1 MAWPDVRKFIDDL
14 LKRGPEH
21 LRHGRVGEAAAKKF
35 LRKAGLKYLC
45 ANFCEP
51 GIGEIDLI
59 FRDGDCLVFVEV
71 KARSNEDWTR
81 PAAAVDRDKR
91 ERLVKMSLRY
101 RRLLPNPYVKYR
113 FDIVEVLLKDGR
125 ADEIRHLPTAFNED
139 LQRR

>member
-1 MAWPDVRKFIDDL
+1 MAWPDLRKFVQEL
-14 LKRGPEH
+14 FRKGPEH
-21 LRHGRVGEAAAKKF
+21 LEHGRVGEAAAKNF

-45 ANFCEP
+45 ANYSVHDV
-51 GIGEIDLI
+51 GEIDLI

-81 PAAAVDRDKR
+81 PAAAVNRDKR

-113 FDIVEVLLKDGR
+113 YDIVEVLLKGGR
-125 ADEIRHLPTAFNED
+125 AEEVRHIVNAFNDSLEK
-139 LQRR
+139 R